1 MRLAGYSLEDICR
14 TTMTPNERPMLERVD
29 GRNDIYWL
37 EADFRY
43 ADIRTVGGT
52 VAKPEWLSVRQ
63 SLPPY
68 RARVGNCRSAH
79 RLVPLIRVPRRAFG
93 NGGGPSPLETGTAPR
108 SGFWLHIS
116 WPSDGGPVAPARR
129 GRFIRNSAAS
139 APYWCNGKALKPL
152 TLVNSAWNLPPAN
165 GKRRHVRA
173 GKAHLDPGRRVLSR

>member
-1 MRLAGYSLEDICR
+1 
-14 TTMTPNERPMLERVD
+14 MTPNERPMLEKVD

-79 RLVPLIRVPRRAFG
+79 RLVPLTRVPRRAFG
-93 NGGGPSPLETGTAPR
+93 NACGPSPLEIGTTSQ
-108 SGFWLHIS
+108 SGFWPRIVS
-116 WPSDGGPVAPARR
+116 PSEATMGLGMFVA
-129 GRFIRNSAAS
+129 
-139 APYWCNGKALKPL
+139 
-152 TLVNSAWNLPPAN
+152 
-165 GKRRHVRA
+165 
-173 GKAHLDPGRRVLSR
+173 